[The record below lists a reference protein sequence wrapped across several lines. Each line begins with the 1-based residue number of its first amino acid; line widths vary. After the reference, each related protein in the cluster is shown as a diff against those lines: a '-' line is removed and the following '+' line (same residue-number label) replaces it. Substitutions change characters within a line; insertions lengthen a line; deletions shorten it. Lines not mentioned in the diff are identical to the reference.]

1 MEKIVLFLIVI
12 CIFVLFLIR
21 VTVDNKRNVE
31 ILRKEFYENPLINN
45 YIIVKNEL
53 NDTLEQIVNI
63 LSE

>member
-31 ILRKEFYENPLINN
+31 ILRKEF
-45 YIIVKNEL
+45 
-53 NDTLEQIVNI
+53 LEKFGRPNTRVWKSGDLDKI
-63 LSE
+63 SYFSCC